1 MQKGKGIQM
10 LFSGGGVLPLF
21 VGRMGNVNAAKE
33 KLRSVHAGDRGGV
46 QDGVVG
52 RREVLPDRWGG
63 VEA

>member
-10 LFSGGGVLPLF
+10 LFFWGVLPLF

-33 KLRSVHAGDRGGV
+33 KFRSAHAGARGGV
-46 QDGVVG
+46 RDGVVG
-52 RREVLPDRWGG
+52 RREVLPDRWCG